1 MAREQGF
8 ENAGEM
14 LDAIRVGRLEMPI
27 LRHNANVPG
36 ETAAL
41 ARLFWFSGPEL
52 AKRMGEKIES
62 DEGHP
67 PQVVASNQSLMRL
80 VASDMEIAR
89 PMASWLQCHISPRTG
104 SMFAKGA
111 ENAFDGLLEQF
122 AQRHGLKRD
131 DVLAK
136 EAGRAV
142 PRGRGA
148 AQAAMSAGAEL

>member
-1 MAREQGF
+1 MASEQGF
-8 ENAGEM
+8 RDAGEM
-14 LDAIRVGRLEMPI
+14 LDAIRVGRLEMPV

-52 AKRMGEKIES
+52 ARRMGQPIGS

-67 PQVVASNQSLMRL
+67 PQVVASNQSLMRI

-89 PMASWLQCHISPRTG
+89 PMASWLQCHISPQTA

-111 ENAFDGLLEQF
+111 DNAFDGILNQF
-122 AQRHGLKRD
+122 AERHGLRRD
-131 DVLAK
+131 DVLAR
-136 EAGRAV
+136 EAGRVA

-148 AQAAMSAGAEL
+148 TQAMVAGRDI